1 MLLICL
7 YVSLY
12 IILLFTFLK
21 IIKLENYIAA
31 FILIETVSVKLYV
44 LSYSISRIY
53 WSREYLPVF
62 YFWPCI
68 STLIKT
74 FESSKFRIMF
84 KAIRICRHI
93 KYSTGSKRFEVF
105 RISSSDTSPCK
116 VERRT
121 PTIFFDYTP
130 IIIPDDDNLHLF
142 QTFVDIRRISI
153 AATRW
158 NASVH
163 RVVRVWH
170 DLTAEQ
176 SDDFAGGLSRL

>member
-1 MLLICL
+1 MFLVCL
-7 YVSLY
+7 YVSLC

-31 FILIETVSVKLYV
+31 LILIEIVSVKLYV

-53 WSREYLPVF
+53 WSREYLSVF
-62 YFWPCI
+62 YFWPRI
-68 STLIKT
+68 STLIKA
-74 FESSKFRIMF
+74 FESSKFRIIF
-84 KAIRICRHI
+84 KAIRICRRI

-105 RISSSDTSPCK
+105 QISSSDTSPCK
-116 VERRT
+116 IERRT
-121 PTIFFDYTP
+121 LAIFFDYTP
-130 IIIPDDDNLHLF
+130 IIILDDDNLHLF

-153 AATRW
+153 ATRW